1 MLKLIY
7 IFYIH
12 LLTVMR
18 LFSYF
23 VYMVEYY
30 EHNPVLVIDRVLIV
44 RSLVI
49 VIIKMFVRY
58 YNLMYYYA

>member
-30 EHNPVLVIDRVLIV
+30 EDNPVLVIDRVLIV